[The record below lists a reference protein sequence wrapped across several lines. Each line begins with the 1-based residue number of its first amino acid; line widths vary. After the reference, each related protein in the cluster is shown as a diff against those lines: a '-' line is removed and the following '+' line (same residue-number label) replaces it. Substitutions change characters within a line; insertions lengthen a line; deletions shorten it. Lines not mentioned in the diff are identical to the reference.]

1 MIVVLVHGAW
11 HGAWCW
17 ARVLDLLAAEG
28 IEAEPIKAVAVDLPL
43 TGLPDDATHV
53 REMLDS
59 LDGPVLLVGH
69 SYGGAVITEAGDH
82 PSVARLL
89 YLAAFPLEENESA
102 ASAASADPATAQISH
117 DGRPELRSGLI
128 FDEAGLMSIDRDVA
142 AAMFYN
148 DCDAESTAWA
158 LDRLRPQA
166 LASLQQQPAAV
177 AWRSRP
183 STYVVC
189 ADDRTVHPE
198 LQRILARRGAVAD
211 GSFAVPVAAGAG
223 REPAH
228 RAGPIVLTDPSDQPT
243 AARSAFSTAMTA
255 GVGSL
260 RASRYSTPNRRP
272 PSPSADSVCTSA
284 GSGATAS
291 ASSGMNA
298 PANPAETS
306 ARAAVNSRQEWA
318 GGKAS
323 PVLRRIRRNVWATAE
338 PGGASTHGRCP
349 TSANEITPF
358 AGTQAAGTTI
368 RYGSSSND
376 S

>member
-189 ADDRTVHPE
+189 ADERTVHPE
-198 LQRILARRGAVAD
+198 LQRILARRCTDVVQWPTGHSPFLSQPALVANL
-211 GSFAVPVAAGAG
+211 
-223 REPAH
+223 
-228 RAGPIVLTDPSDQPT
+228 LTEL
-243 AARSAFSTAMTA
+243 ARSS
-255 GVGSL
+255 
-260 RASRYSTPNRRP
+260 
-272 PSPSADSVCTSA
+272 
-284 GSGATAS
+284 
-291 ASSGMNA
+291 
-298 PANPAETS
+298 
-306 ARAAVNSRQEWA
+306 
-318 GGKAS
+318 
-323 PVLRRIRRNVWATAE
+323 
-338 PGGASTHGRCP
+338 
-349 TSANEITPF
+349 
-358 AGTQAAGTTI
+358 
-368 RYGSSSND
+368 
-376 S
+376 

>member
-11 HGAWCW
+11 HGSWCW

-198 LQRILARRGAVAD
+198 LQRILARRCTDVVQWPTGHSPFLSQPALVANL
-211 GSFAVPVAAGAG
+211 
-223 REPAH
+223 
-228 RAGPIVLTDPSDQPT
+228 LTEL
-243 AARSAFSTAMTA
+243 ARSS
-255 GVGSL
+255 
-260 RASRYSTPNRRP
+260 
-272 PSPSADSVCTSA
+272 
-284 GSGATAS
+284 
-291 ASSGMNA
+291 
-298 PANPAETS
+298 
-306 ARAAVNSRQEWA
+306 
-318 GGKAS
+318 
-323 PVLRRIRRNVWATAE
+323 
-338 PGGASTHGRCP
+338 
-349 TSANEITPF
+349 
-358 AGTQAAGTTI
+358 
-368 RYGSSSND
+368 
-376 S
+376 